1 MLSDLRTAL
10 SRSLIDSLY
19 SVLEVDLGG
28 KGYSSNESPDEEE
41 DVKSDLGLM
50 EDIELSPSLLLLLTL
65 SSLASLE
72 TLWD

>member
-1 MLSDLRTAL
+1 MLVCD
-10 SRSLIDSLY
+10 
-19 SVLEVDLGG
+19 
-28 KGYSSNESPDEEE
+28 SSNESPDEEE